1 VAQKLHPLQPNGRYH
16 DPVSAHDAKIR
27 LVTNCAKGIAMK
39 HLANVSCRTAVL
51 VTFLAA
57 LAALPAR
64 ANDITAE
71 WATVKPPPVPELKA
85 VTVEPKTTALLILD
99 LMKTNCGVRPRCAA
113 TVPSIMKLLEAAR
126 AHDMIV
132 FYTLV
137 GATPKPENM
146 VDQIP
151 KPRDGEWVVRGGAD
165 KFIGSDLEQRLK
177 DKGIKTVIVT
187 GTSAQGAVVG
197 TSNGAVQRGYKAVVP
212 VDGMSAE
219 DPYNEQYAA
228 WHLYKGGPVGLTENV
243 TLTRS
248 DLVKF
253 AN

>member
-1 VAQKLHPLQPNGRYH
+1 MNHAR
-16 DPVSAHDAKIR
+16 
-27 LVTNCAKGIAMK
+27 
-39 HLANVSCRTAVL
+39 SCRVAVL
-51 VTFLAA
+51 GAAVAA
-57 LAALPAR
+57 LAAVSAN
-64 ANDITAE
+64 ANDITTE
-71 WATVKPPPVPELKA
+71 WATVKPPPVPELKSA
-85 VTVEPKTTALLILD
+85 TVEPKTTALLVLD
-99 LMKTNCGVRPRCAA
+99 FMKTNCGTRPRCAA
-113 TVPSIMKLLEAAR
+113 TVPNVKKLLEAAR
-126 AHDMIV
+126 ANNMMV

-137 GATPKPENM
+137 GGTPTPEGM
-146 VDQIP
+146 IDP
-151 KPRDGEWVVRGGAD
+151 GLAPRAGEWVVRGGAD

-219 DPYNEQYAA
+219 DAYNEQYAA
-228 WHLYKGGPVGLTENV
+228 WHLYKGGPAVLTENV

-248 DLVKF
+248 DMIKF